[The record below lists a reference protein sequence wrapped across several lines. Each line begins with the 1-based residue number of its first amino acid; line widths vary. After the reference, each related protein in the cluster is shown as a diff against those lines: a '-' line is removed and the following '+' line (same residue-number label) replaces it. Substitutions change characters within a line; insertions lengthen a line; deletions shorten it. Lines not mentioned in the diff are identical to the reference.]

1 MLRKASYKITHIV
14 WFHLYRMSRVSKYK
28 ETEHRLCLPE
38 MEELGGNGVIAKG
51 HMVSFWGDEIDGG
64 WGWQHNSTN
73 SQTAFEFY
81 TLCEWTVW

>member
-1 MLRKASYKITHIV
+1 
-14 WFHLYRMSRVSKYK
+14 
-28 ETEHRLCLPE
+28 
-38 MEELGGNGVIAKG
+38 MEELGGNGVIAEG

-64 WGWQHNSTN
+64 WGWQHNSMN